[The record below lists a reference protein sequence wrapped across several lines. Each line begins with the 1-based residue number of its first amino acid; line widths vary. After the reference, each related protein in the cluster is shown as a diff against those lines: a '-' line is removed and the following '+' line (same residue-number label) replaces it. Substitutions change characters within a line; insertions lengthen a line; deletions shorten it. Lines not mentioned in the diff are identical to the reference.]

1 MLEMATKQRV
11 TLETLNKNVLRL
23 EKKLDHIERILD
35 DEGELS
41 DYAKREL
48 EKARKRPL
56 HTYISHEEVKRKLR
70 LK

>member
-48 EKARKRPL
+48 KKARSRPRSE
-56 HTYISHEEVKRKLR
+56 YIPHEEVKRKLR